1 MISNLKFVKELVKLR
16 MSHLMTFRLGF
27 FGPFF
32 VDSTLFLVQ
41 LLVFQAIYDNVDR
54 IGTWGKGEMIIFI
67 GTFSLVNALNM
78 VIYFFGVL
86 TIPDKV
92 RTGDLDLYLTKPVNP
107 LLRITFEQV
116 NPGSIPLIFMSICII
131 LFGVKAGGFHITA
144 FQLMGYVFFV
154 LLMTILWYDMEVL
167 IRILSF
173 FVISTTNITKIEEIG
188 LDLCMKIP
196 GVVMKGIYKV
206 LFYVILPYG
215 IISTIPTQTLTGT
228 ITPKGMVFGVFIVC
242 LFTVFTLSLWKLGLK
257 HYNSASS

>member
-1 MISNLKFVKELVKLR
+1 MIRNLKFVRELVKLR

-41 LLVFQAIYDNVDR
+41 LLVFQAIYDNVDM

-92 RTGDLDLYLTKPVNP
+92 RTGDFDLYLTKPVNP

-116 NPGSIPLIFMSICII
+116 NPGSIPLILMSIFII
-131 LFGVKAGGFHITA
+131 LFGVKAGGFHITV

-167 IRILSF
+167 IRTISF

-215 IISTIPTQTLTGT
+215 IISTIPTQILTGT
-228 ITPKGMVFGVFIVC
+228 ITPRGTVFGVFIVS
-242 LFTVFTLSLWKLGLK
+242 LFTIFTLSLWKLGLK

>member
-1 MISNLKFVKELVKLR
+1 
-16 MSHLMTFRLGF
+16 
-27 FGPFF
+27 
-32 VDSTLFLVQ
+32 
-41 LLVFQAIYDNVDR
+41 
-54 IGTWGKGEMIIFI
+54 
-67 GTFSLVNALNM
+67 M

-107 LLRITFEQV
+107 LLRITFEQA
-116 NPGSIPLIFMSICII
+116 NPGSIPLILMSICII

-144 FQLMGYVFFV
+144 FQLIGYVFFV

-228 ITPKGMVFGVFIVC
+228 ITPKGTVFGVFIVC
-242 LFTVFTLSLWKLGLK
+242 MFTVFTLSLWKLGLK